1 MILTAEEEA
10 MIEAF
15 DHTAREVA
23 IGDISEAFPICEDKE
38 LLEGLKNVLKKL
50 REMTDEEFEK
60 TFLED
65 ENGV

>member
-38 LLEGLKNVLKKL
+38 LLEDLKNVLKKL
-50 REMTDEEFEK
+50 RGMTDEEFEK

>member
-23 IGDISEAFPICEDKE
+23 IGDISDAFPICEDKE
-38 LLEGLKNVLKKL
+38 LLEDLKNVLKKL
-50 REMTDEEFEK
+50 RGMTDEEFEK

>member
-23 IGDISEAFPICEDKE
+23 IGDISEAFPVCEDKE
-38 LLEGLKNVLKKL
+38 LLEDLKNVLKKL
-50 REMTDEEFEK
+50 RGMTDEEFEK
-60 TFLED
+60 TFMED

>member
-1 MILTAEEEA
+1 MILTAEEETL
-10 MIEAF
+10 IEAF
-15 DHTAREVA
+15 DHSAREVA

-38 LLEGLKNVLKKL
+38 LLEDLKNVLKKL
-50 REMTDEEFEK
+50 RGMTDEEFEK

>member
-23 IGDISEAFPICEDKE
+23 IGDISDAFPICEDKE
-38 LLEGLKNVLKKL
+38 LLEDLKNVLKKL
-50 REMTDEEFEK
+50 RGMTDEEFEK
-60 TFLED
+60 NLLED